1 MDDKSL
7 AKELQELLSD
17 KAEQTDYVQSLQ
29 LQIMRFKVS
38 LQILL
43 YVVILV
49 EKLPCKNYALVI
61 EEETVL

>member
-17 KAEQTDYVQSLQ
+17 KAEQTEYVQSLQ